1 MCRPA
6 LWKIEICF
14 CTVMVLSFSSS
25 FATLSVSARQSA
37 DAPAGV
43 RACNAQ
49 ETDAGGGKKPVNRK
63 KGKGQTETNMGE
75 ACVEVHSASL
85 DVQEQLQAFVRKQK
99 WRAGEEE
106 IGESFW
112 SFSMALSKE
121 ELLDYATPDPA
132 NERVEWRSGKAVVL
146 VKTADLRDGYAR
158 TIVTAHFEGFGEP
171 QDTFAMKRESWTLRS
186 NGKLEATLTS
196 ALEAH
201 NRAHH

>member
-1 MCRPA
+1 
-6 LWKIEICF
+6 
-14 CTVMVLSFSSS
+14 
-25 FATLSVSARQSA
+25 
-37 DAPAGV
+37 
-43 RACNAQ
+43 
-49 ETDAGGGKKPVNRK
+49 
-63 KGKGQTETNMGE
+63 
-75 ACVEVHSASL
+75 
-85 DVQEQLQAFVRKQK
+85 
-99 WRAGEEE
+99 
-106 IGESFW
+106 
-112 SFSMALSKE
+112 MALSKE